1 MMTYGE
7 MLEQIDHIPM
17 FGRAGGLD
25 NLRRYLGLLG
35 YPGKGIPVIHVAG
48 TNGKGSVCAFLESVL
63 RRAGYKTG
71 LFTSPHLVRFNERF
85 RINFREAE
93 DGLLVSAWEEIKQLL
108 DRREEYG
115 LDMLN
120 YFEVTFLMGML
131 IFSREKV
138 DYCIVET
145 GLGGRLDATVLTD
158 PVLCVITSISLDH
171 TGILGHTIPEIAAE
185 KAGIIRQG
193 VPVVV
198 LDENNG
204 AWPVISGRAEE
215 KKAEVLTVSY
225 GDVTFLRNGRNTID
239 FSMENRYYKLDYVNV
254 LSRAPYQMVNAALA
268 ITAVHRLL
276 PDLPEEVIREGI
288 GMMQWPGRMEEIRP
302 GIFLDGAH
310 NPGAVEQII
319 EMLKEDQG
327 KWKLLFAVCA
337 DKDYESMIVMLSEI
351 PWRHI
356 YLTKTKSVR
365 GAGVAAVENCFR
377 RCSGAPITIYN
388 TSEEAYADASGHLE
402 EDEYLLCLGSLYL
415 AGELK
420 YYLEQKESEE
430 NHD

>member
-1 MMTYGE
+1 MTYRE
-7 MLEQIDHIPM
+7 MMEQIDQIPM
-17 FGRAGGLD
+17 FGHAGGLD
-25 NLRRYLGLLG
+25 NLRSYLRLLG
-35 YPGKGIPVIHVAG
+35 HPEKEVRAIHVAG
-48 TNGKGSVCAFLESVL
+48 TNGKGSVCAFMESVL

-71 LFTSPHLVRFNERF
+71 LFTSPHLIRVNERF
-85 RINFREAE
+85 RINYREVE
-93 DGLLVSAWEEIKQLL
+93 DGLLVRSWEEVKDLL
-108 DRREEYG
+108 DRREDHG

-120 YFEVTFLMGML
+120 YFEVMFLMGML

-138 DYCIVET
+138 DYCLVET
-145 GLGGRLDATVLTD
+145 GLGGRLDATVLSE

-185 KAGIIRQG
+185 KAGIIRRG

-198 LDENNG
+198 LDEDNG
-204 AWPVISGRAEE
+204 AMPVIMRKASER
-215 KKAEVLTVSY
+215 KAEVLTVSY
-225 GDVTFLRNGRNTID
+225 GDVTFLKNVRNTID

-254 LSRAPYQMVNAALA
+254 RFRAPYQMVNAALA
-268 ITAVHRLL
+268 VTALHRLL
-276 PDLPEEVIREGI
+276 PDLPEEVMREGI
-288 GMMQWPGRMEEIRP
+288 GTMQWPGRMEEIEPR
-302 GIFLDGAH
+302 IFLDGAH
-310 NPGAVEQII
+310 NPGAIMQIT
-319 EMLKEDQG
+319 EMLRDDQEG
-327 KWKLLFAVCA
+327 WKLLFAVCA
-337 DKDYESMIVMLSEI
+337 DKDYESMIVMLSQI

-365 GAGVAAVENCFR
+365 GAGVAVVEKCFR

-402 EDEYLLCLGSLYL
+402 EGENLLCLGSLYL